1 MAPLGTHYTIVVD
14 WQWLVKLLQ
23 IEAYFRAISRLAMQ
37 KAAAVLRSIM
47 RLCEDINSKFDRENG
62 PN

>member
-1 MAPLGTHYTIVVD
+1 MAPLGTHYTIVV
-14 WQWLVKLLQ
+14 VVGKT
-23 IEAYFRAISRLAMQ
+23 IPMEAYFGGISRLAMQ